1 MTYEESLAL
10 SQSQFDNQLELMK
23 QQQQSEQAWSAAQAE
38 KQMEFQKMMSDTAH
52 QREVAD
58 LKAAGLNPVL
68 SAGGQGA
75 ATTSGAMAS
84 TNSMVEVIPQLVD
97 ALNTSAKNLYEAKK
111 AEEEEKA
118 KKEEEARRNGYSGG
132 SSGTYNLSDLSISSL
147 QESLG
152 IMGDDFWRF
161 MQDLADGKE
170 RSFSRIRF
178 GHVSIGLQDLA
189 RLLIQGKNLVDI
201 FGKPLIGDAKSL
213 TEQITSI
220 PEKIKADEKRRSEA
234 EKLYKKEKQNPL
246 SSSSE
251 ARHRIHNQNVKKS
264 KSKLHSV
271 ITQIGKKIVNSAEK
285 EYKHR
290 QNNDYG
296 FIW

>member
-10 SQSQFDNQLELMK
+10 SQSQFDDQLELMK

-75 ATTSGAMAS
+75 STTSGAMAS

-132 SSGTYNLSDLSISSL
+132 SSGTYTLSDLSISSL
-147 QESLG
+147 QDSLG
-152 IMGDDFWRF
+152 IMGSDFWNF
-161 MQDLADGKE
+161 MQNLADGKE

-178 GHVSIGLQDLA
+178 GNVSIGLQDLA

-201 FGKPLIGDAKSL
+201 FGKPLIGDAKSVKQFIEDD
-213 TEQITSI
+213 T
-220 PEKIKADEKRRSEA
+220 KRRNEA
-234 EKLYKKEKQNPL
+234 EALYKKEKQNPL

-251 ARHRIHNQNVKKS
+251 ARHRIHNQNMKKS

-285 EYKHR
+285 EYRHR

>member
-75 ATTSGAMAS
+75 STTSGAMAS

-118 KKEEEARRNGYSGG
+118 KKEEEARKNASSSDGYGTSNGIYS
-132 SSGTYNLSDLSISSL
+132 LQDLSISSL

-152 IMGDDFWRF
+152 VVGGDFWRF
-161 MQDLADGKE
+161 MKNLADGKE

-178 GHVSIGLQDLA
+178 GNVSIGLQDVA

-201 FGKPLIGDAKSL
+201 FGKPLIGDAKSVKQFIEDD
-213 TEQITSI
+213 T
-220 PEKIKADEKRRSEA
+220 KRRNA
-234 EKLYKKEKQNPL
+234 DAVLYKKEKKNPL
-246 SSSSE
+246 SSSSQS
-251 ARHRIHNQNVKKS
+251 RHDSHAKHMKES

-271 ITQIGKKIVNSAEK
+271 ITQIGKKVVNSAERQ
-285 EYKHR
+285 YNHR

-296 FIW
+296 FMW